1 MGNETEVIRQQMA
14 ETRSSLQDK
23 LETLEQQVKETVQEA
38 TDSVQTVKEA
48 VQETVGT
55 VKETVQDTVES
66 VKGTVQDT
74 VESVKQS
81 LNVSDHVRNHPW
93 LFFAGAATVGFVG
106 TRWLSE
112 RQELRERYDTTFM
125 PPPRPV
131 MMASS
136 TAPAARPNGARP
148 APTASS
154 SASEAKTPSF
164 WSKITEHYGDEL
176 KRLQG
181 LAIGTVAA
189 VVRQMIE
196 PATPPAIAE
205 QVHEI
210 LDSFTTKLGGTPV
223 HGPLFA
229 SEERSETNPAEYRHD
244 AGMQRPE
251 ESSSASGPRE
261 FEMGSKRIFNTGR
274 DR

>member
-93 LFFAGAATVGFVG
+93 LFFAGAATVGLWERVGYWKGKNFVN
-106 TRWLSE
+106 
-112 RQELRERYDTTFM
+112 DTT
-125 PPPRPV
+125 
-131 MMASS
+131 
-136 TAPAARPNGARP
+136 
-148 APTASS
+148 
-154 SASEAKTPSF
+154 
-164 WSKITEHYGDEL
+164 
-176 KRLQG
+176 RLSC
-181 LAIGTVAA
+181 
-189 VVRQMIE
+189 RR
-196 PATPPAIAE
+196 
-205 QVHEI
+205 
-210 LDSFTTKLGGTPV
+210 LG
-223 HGPLFA
+223 
-229 SEERSETNPAEYRHD
+229 
-244 AGMQRPE
+244 Q
-251 ESSSASGPRE
+251 
-261 FEMGSKRIFNTGR
+261 
-274 DR
+274 